1 MNRQGIM
8 VDISHVSDEAFW
20 QVLKISEVPVIAS
33 HSSARHFTPGFER
46 NMTDEM
52 IRAMADKGG
61 VIQINFGSSFLTEPA
76 MTWYEQMDEARDAF
90 LAANELEELDDPDAF
105 RESYRAEHPF
115 PFASMEDI
123 VANVQHVI
131 GLVGVE
137 HVGIGSDFDGVGD
150 SLPVGM
156 KDVSEYPNLIEALLK
171 LEYSVEDIAK
181 IMGGNLM
188 RVWRAAE
195 KHAQGAS

>member
-1 MNRQGIM
+1 M
-8 VDISHVSDEAFW
+8 
-20 QVLKISEVPVIAS
+20 
-33 HSSARHFTPGFER
+33 
-46 NMTDEM
+46 
-52 IRAMADKGG
+52 
-61 VIQINFGSSFLTEPA
+61 
-76 MTWYEQMDEARDAF
+76 
-90 LAANELEELDDPDAF
+90 EELDDPDAF

-195 KHAQGAS
+195 KHA